1 MPDTTETRSPQ
12 PSLTPPPEPA
22 AGESLFERL
31 RAFLGLRPPTS
42 SLRDDLE
49 EVLEEGAP
57 SSTDFTPEE
66 RRMLRNILGLR
77 TLRVGD
83 VMVPRADIIAV
94 PKDIPLGELLQVF
107 ANAVHSRLVVYGETL
122 DDPVGMVHIRD
133 LVAYLTNRACPQDA
147 EAAGEERGE
156 EAVHG
161 LRRAG
166 YDISALDLSEP
177 LFETGLLRHL
187 LFVPPSMPAIDLL
200 VKMQATRVHLALV
213 IDEYGGSDGLVS
225 IEDMVEQVV
234 GDIEDEHDDDTG
246 PSITREPD
254 GSWIADARVGLDEV
268 GETFGEAFADME
280 GAEEVD
286 TLGGL
291 LVTVAGRVPVRGEI
305 LPGPAG
311 YEFEVLDADPRRVKR
326 LRIVPVGDGEPAQ
339 RGQRRQGPPADPPH
353 ADPTDADPA
362 DADPAGTNTVL
373 HS

>member
-12 PSLTPPPEPA
+12 PSLTPPPETA

-31 RAFLGLRPPTS
+31 RTLLGLKAPAS

-83 VMVPRADIIAV
+83 VMVPRADIVAV

-107 ANAVHSRLVVYGETL
+107 ANAVHSRLVVYGESL

-147 EAAGEERGE
+147 EAAGDEGGE
-156 EAVHG
+156 ASMHG

-177 LFETGLLRHL
+177 LAETGLLRHL

-234 GDIEDEHDDDTG
+234 GDIEDEHDDETG
-246 PSITREPD
+246 PSIVREPD

-268 GETFGEAFADME
+268 GETFGEAFAEME
-280 GAEEVD
+280 GAEEVE

-291 LVTVAGRVPVRGEI
+291 LVTLAGRVPVRGEI

-326 LRIVPVGDGEPAQ
+326 LKIVPVGDGEPAQ
-339 RGQRRQGPPADPPH
+339 RRQGPPADPPQPD
-353 ADPTDADPA
+353 APGASATDPDR
-362 DADPAGTNTVL
+362 VL
-373 HS
+373 HA